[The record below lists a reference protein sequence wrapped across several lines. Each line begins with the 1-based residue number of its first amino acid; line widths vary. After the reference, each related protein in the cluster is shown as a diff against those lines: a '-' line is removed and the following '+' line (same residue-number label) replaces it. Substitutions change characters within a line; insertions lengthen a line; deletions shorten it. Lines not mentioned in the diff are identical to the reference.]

1 MCIEIAFFPPLF
13 FNYWN
18 NIFLCSVF
26 LLPLPISFLKGWLYL
41 LFLLWRSHSRSSRIT
56 LRSPWRFFR
65 RNGFK
70 FILLNHWNKCEGLPS
85 IQTTVVQL
93 KIETVWQIISC
104 ILRNWSPKGVRLENW
119 IFLTE
124 LQGHWDKRELPS
136 LLISDKTRRE
146 GM

>member
-104 ILRNWSPKGVRLENW
+104 ILRNG
-119 IFLTE
+119 E
-124 LQGHWDKRELPS
+124 LNLPHGAARPLGQEGAPFFADKWQN
-136 LLISDKTRRE
+136 
-146 GM
+146 